1 MLEDEIKRIEEEIRN
16 TPYNKASSH
25 HIGRLKAR
33 LAKLREEAQR
43 RVSTKAGGGGF
54 SVKKSG
60 DATIVLV
67 GYPSVGKSTL
77 LNRLTGAQSRIGDH
91 AFTTLEAVPGVLN
104 YMGAKIQV
112 LDGPGLLRGAAS
124 GRGRGREVIALVRN
138 ADLALLLVD
147 VYQPEQYEVLFQE
160 LYDSGIRLNS
170 KPPEVTIKKKERG
183 GIIVSSAVC
192 QNNLEDIRM
201 VLREYKMHN
210 VEVLIR
216 EKITL
221 DRFVDALEGNRKY
234 MPAVIAVNK
243 IDLASEEVLQQLRS
257 KLPGALLVS
266 AEKGL
271 GIEALKEEIYN
282 KLGLIRVF
290 LKPQGGAPDLNEPMI
305 FRISPTV
312 GDICDRIHRD
322 FRARFRYAQVWGRS
336 AKHEGQRAGLD
347 HMLMDGDILTLVL
360 RK

>member
-1 MLEDEIKRIEEEIRN
+1 MLEDEIKKIEEEIRN

-33 LAKLREEAQR
+33 LAKLRDEAQR

-77 LNRLTGAQSRIGDH
+77 LNRLTGAQSQVGDY
-91 AFTTLEAVPGVLN
+91 AFTTLDVVPGVLN

-112 LDGPGLLRGAAS
+112 LDGPGLLKGAAS
-124 GRGRGREVIALVRN
+124 GRGRGREVVALVRN

-147 VYQPEQYEVLFQE
+147 VFQPEQHEVLVQE
-160 LYDSGIRLNS
+160 LYDSGIRINS
-170 KPPEVTIKKKERG
+170 KPPEVTIKKKDRG
-183 GIIVSSAVC
+183 GITFSGAVD
-192 QNNLEDIRM
+192 LDIEAIRM
-201 VLREYKMHN
+201 VLREHKMHN
-210 VEVLIR
+210 VEVLVR
-216 EKITL
+216 ENITL
-221 DRFVDALEGNRKY
+221 DRFIDALQGNRKY
-234 MPAVIAVNK
+234 MPAVVVVTK
-243 IDLASEEVLQQLRS
+243 IDLVGEDMLQQLRS

-271 GIEALKEEIYN
+271 GLEALKEEIYN

-290 LKPQGGAPDLNEPMI
+290 LKPQGGAPDFNEPMI
-305 FRISPTV
+305 FRAGPTV

-347 HMLMDGDILTLVL
+347 HMLKDGDILTLVL

>member
-1 MLEDEIKRIEEEIRN
+1 MLEDEIKKIEEEIRN

-33 LAKLREEAQR
+33 LAKLRDEAQR
-43 RVSTKAGGGGF
+43 RVSTKAGGGF

-60 DATIVLV
+60 DATVVLV

-77 LNRLTGAQSRIGDH
+77 LNRLTGAQSQVGDH
-91 AFTTLEAVPGVLN
+91 AFTTLDAIPGILN
-104 YMGAKIQV
+104 YKGAKIQV

-147 VYQPEQYEVLFQE
+147 VFQPEQYEVLVQE
-160 LYDSGIRLNS
+160 LYGSGIRLNS
-170 KPPEVTIKKKERG
+170 KPPEVMIRKRDRG
-183 GIIVSSAVC
+183 GITFSCNVD
-192 QNNLEDIRM
+192 LDIEAIRV
-201 VLREYKMHN
+201 VLREHKMHN
-210 VEVLIR
+210 VEVSVR
-216 EKITL
+216 ENITL
-221 DRFVDALEGNRKY
+221 DRFIDALQGNRKY
-234 MPAVIAVNK
+234 MPAVIVVNK
-243 IDLASEEVLQQLRS
+243 IDLAGEDMLQQLRS

-271 GIEALKEEIYN
+271 GLEALKEEIYN

-290 LKPQGGAPDLNEPMI
+290 LKPQGGAPDFNEPMI
-305 FRISPTV
+305 FRAGPTV

-322 FRARFRYAQVWGRS
+322 FRARFRYAHVWGRS
-336 AKHEGQRAGLD
+336 AKHEGQRTGLD
-347 HMLMDGDILTLVL
+347 HMLEDGDILTLVL